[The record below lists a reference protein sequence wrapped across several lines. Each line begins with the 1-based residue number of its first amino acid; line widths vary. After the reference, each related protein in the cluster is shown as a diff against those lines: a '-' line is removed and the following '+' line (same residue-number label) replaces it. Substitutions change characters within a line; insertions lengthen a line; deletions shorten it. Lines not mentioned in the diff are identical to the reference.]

1 MQMSI
6 NMDAIKAFE
15 DYLTDSEKARAT
27 IKKYVYAAEQL
38 SWFLGDQELCKAR
51 ILEYREQ
58 LLKSRKAQTVNTA
71 LSAINAFLE
80 FYGRTECKVKLLRI
94 QRQAF
99 LDERR
104 ELSHEEYSRLLAAAK
119 GRRNERLYLTILTL
133 CGTGIRIGE
142 LQFITVESARTGRAE
157 IWLKGKSRTIVLQKE
172 LCRRLLKYAKANGI
186 ERGHIFRTRSGRPL
200 DHSNVCHDM
209 KKLCRKA
216 GVDSRKVFP
225 HSLRHLFA
233 RSFIAVEKNL
243 AHLADILGH
252 SRIETTR
259 IYVAVSAA
267 SHERILQRMNLIL

>member
-1 MQMSI
+1 MSI

-142 LQFITVESARTGRAE
+142 LQFITVEFARTYGGNLAE
-157 IWLKGKSRTIVLQKE
+157 RKAE
-172 LCRRLLKYAKANGI
+172 LRPANQRRLLKYAKANGI

-200 DHSNVCHDM
+200 DRSNVCHDM

>member
-1 MQMSI
+1 MHHGGVCAHRQGG
-6 NMDAIKAFE
+6 NLAE
-15 DYLTDSEKARAT
+15 R
-27 IKKYVYAAEQL
+27 KKQNYCPA
-38 SWFLGDQELCKAR
+38 
-51 ILEYREQ
+51 
-58 LLKSRKAQTVNTA
+58 
-71 LSAINAFLE
+71 
-80 FYGRTECKVKLLRI
+80 
-94 QRQAF
+94 
-99 LDERR
+99 
-104 ELSHEEYSRLLAAAK
+104 
-119 GRRNERLYLTILTL
+119 
-133 CGTGIRIGE
+133 
-142 LQFITVESARTGRAE
+142 
-157 IWLKGKSRTIVLQKE
+157 KE

-200 DHSNVCHDM
+200 DRSTVCHDM
-209 KKLCRKA
+209 TKLCRKA

>member
-104 ELSHEEYSRLLAAAK
+104 ELSHEEYSKKNCADGCSNTQK
-119 GRRNERLYLTILTL
+119 PT
-133 CGTGIRIGE
+133 E
-142 LQFITVESARTGRAE
+142 L
-157 IWLKGKSRTIVLQKE
+157 
-172 LCRRLLKYAKANGI
+172 
-186 ERGHIFRTRSGRPL
+186 
-200 DHSNVCHDM
+200 
-209 KKLCRKA
+209 
-216 GVDSRKVFP
+216 
-225 HSLRHLFA
+225 
-233 RSFIAVEKNL
+233 
-243 AHLADILGH
+243 
-252 SRIETTR
+252 
-259 IYVAVSAA
+259 SAA
-267 SHERILQRMNLIL
+267 IFSVPEAAGLWTVPMSATI

>member
-27 IKKYVYAAEQL
+27 IKKYVYATEQL

-157 IWLKGKSRTIVLQKE
+157 KAELLSCKKNCADGCSNTQRPTELSTATSSAPGAVGLWTVPMSATI
-172 LCRRLLKYAKANGI
+172 
-186 ERGHIFRTRSGRPL
+186 
-200 DHSNVCHDM
+200 
-209 KKLCRKA
+209 
-216 GVDSRKVFP
+216 
-225 HSLRHLFA
+225 
-233 RSFIAVEKNL
+233 
-243 AHLADILGH
+243 
-252 SRIETTR
+252 
-259 IYVAVSAA
+259 
-267 SHERILQRMNLIL
+267 

>member
-104 ELSHEEYSRLLAAAK
+104 ELSHEEYLSL
-119 GRRNERLYLTILTL
+119 I
-133 CGTGIRIGE
+133 
-142 LQFITVESARTGRAE
+142 
-157 IWLKGKSRTIVLQKE
+157 
-172 LCRRLLKYAKANGI
+172 
-186 ERGHIFRTRSGRPL
+186 HI
-200 DHSNVCHDM
+200 
-209 KKLCRKA
+209 
-216 GVDSRKVFP
+216 
-225 HSLRHLFA
+225 
-233 RSFIAVEKNL
+233 
-243 AHLADILGH
+243 
-252 SRIETTR
+252 
-259 IYVAVSAA
+259 
-267 SHERILQRMNLIL
+267 

>member
-1 MQMSI
+1 M
-6 NMDAIKAFE
+6 
-15 DYLTDSEKARAT
+15 
-27 IKKYVYAAEQL
+27 
-38 SWFLGDQELCKAR
+38 
-51 ILEYREQ
+51 
-58 LLKSRKAQTVNTA
+58 
-71 LSAINAFLE
+71 
-80 FYGRTECKVKLLRI
+80 
-94 QRQAF
+94 
-99 LDERR
+99 
-104 ELSHEEYSRLLAAAK
+104 AK

-186 ERGHIFRTRSGRPL
+186 EHGHIFRTRSGRPL
-200 DHSNVCHDM
+200 DRSNVCHDM

-252 SRIETTR
+252 SRIETTQ

>member
-119 GRRNERLYLTILTL
+119 GRRNERL
-133 CGTGIRIGE
+133 
-142 LQFITVESARTGRAE
+142 
-157 IWLKGKSRTIVLQKE
+157 QKE

-200 DHSNVCHDM
+200 DRSNVCHDM